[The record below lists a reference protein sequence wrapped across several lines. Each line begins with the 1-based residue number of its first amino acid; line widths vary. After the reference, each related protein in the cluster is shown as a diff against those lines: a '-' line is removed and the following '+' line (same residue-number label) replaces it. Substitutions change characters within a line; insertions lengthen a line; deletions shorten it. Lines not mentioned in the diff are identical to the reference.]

1 MPAMSGILK
10 EERNTFP
17 RIILLE
23 VTLYFINQ
31 KWIMWSPLDSKLCDE
46 GKNMSATK
54 DLDQWH

>member
-1 MPAMSGILK
+1 MSGILK